1 MPLTSAAHTL
11 LRRLDVYLSAPVPQ
25 WYHHNADQ
33 FQTFGSVVTAEDYF
47 RSEFGSEIRPN
58 YLTDYEAC
66 LQHLSQWAQHAADAL
81 DPQFVTF
88 CSVVQFQVH
97 YCTGHTP
104 SLRLS
109 YIRTRPCACGLGILK
124 QILYVLHCHAKQQ
137 HITLSCHVPL
147 SQTRTELIKISEEF
161 CQPVASSAWCL
172 FPDKLDTAK
181 FELKDRIKA
190 EHLCP
195 AGIHVTV
202 NKNPGVWPSADD
214 MNSQEVLDTRFAG
227 QRPEPKS
234 YQEAA
239 NLKQVTRF
247 EVHIHRDSAIK
258 PLFGAIMYFKNI
270 LLLYLHLDG
279 KRYSGFN
286 QDPDGRVLI
295 QESAVMRCEWCIEGS
310 ADGCAIQLRAFLAG
324 ESFSP
329 IKMEKHICSFTF
341 EPPRM
346 NLYEKVPRMDV
357 FFPDAA
363 HWDSME
369 RREYT
374 IIDVDLRG
382 REFEYAQTNFEQVRT
397 LLCTLS
403 ERNVCRI
410 STSTE
415 HDGREEITAVIP
427 GQGTYRID
435 QNLRVSVLKPP
446 AVERDSDDEED
457 LGLRRGRRHRSG
469 EPEWEV
475 YGTLTTTRR
484 LKAWLARE
492 LLKGCPEASR
502 LEVFTQ
508 HAPDDAHLRD
518 GDGAPLL
525 PPLLDQR

>member
-11 LRRLDVYLSAPVPQ
+11 LRRLDAYLSAPVPQ

-33 FQTFGSVVTAEDYF
+33 FHTFGSVDTAEDYF

-66 LQHLSQWAQHAADAL
+66 LQHLSQWAQHAAMDAL
-81 DPQFVTF
+81 DPQFVAF
-88 CSVVQFQVH
+88 CSVVEFQAD
-97 YCTGHTP
+97 YCVWP
-104 SLRLS
+104 MQSLRLS

-147 SQTRTELIKISEEF
+147 SQTRTELIKISEKF
-161 CQPVASSAWCL
+161 CQPEASSTWCL
-172 FPDKLDTAK
+172 FPDELDTAK

-195 AGIHVTV
+195 TGIHVTV
-202 NKNPGVWPSADD
+202 NKTPGVWPSADD

-239 NLKQVTRF
+239 SLKPVTRF

-258 PLFGAIMYFKNI
+258 PLFGAIMYFQPS
-270 LLLYLHLDG
+270 LLLSLHLDG

-286 QDPDGRVLI
+286 LDLSGDVLV
-295 QESAVMRCEWCIEGS
+295 QTSDVMRCEWCIEGS
-310 ADGCAIQLRAFLAG
+310 ADGCAIQLRGFLAG

-329 IKMEKHICSFTF
+329 IKMQKKICSFTF

-346 NLYEKVPRMDV
+346 NLYEKVPHMDV

-374 IIDVDLRG
+374 IIDVDLQG

-397 LLCTLS
+397 LFCTLS
-403 ERNVCRI
+403 ERNVCLI
-410 STSTE
+410 PTSTE
-415 HDGREEITAVIP
+415 HDGRKEITVVIP

-435 QNLRVSVLKPP
+435 QHLRVSVPP

-469 EPEWEV
+469 EPEWEF

-492 LLKGCPEASR
+492 LLKGCPEASM